1 MNCKDDTRT
10 TAEAWYRRHTALNDT
25 SPELER
31 HCPLWIN
38 ELCQPCCITAERTEY
53 VEKSLGIWLAHA
65 ASPPPLPSL
74 DLHSWHKLLL
84 QCNLSSSTEFDK
96 NSWVFCIF
104 MCLVK
109 CRLLERNQ
117 HPSGRK
123 AGARWI
129 RCEEPE
135 RFVRSLPSLPWLA
148 FRSLIKIW
156 IKQEWNT
163 QPKLS
168 SKRCTT
174 F

>member
-1 MNCKDDTRT
+1 MNCKDNTRT
-10 TAEAWYRRHTALNDT
+10 TAEAWYRRHAALNDT

-31 HCPLWIN
+31 HHPLWIN

-109 CRLLERNQ
+109 CRLLERN
-117 HPSGRK
+117 PLGGKRGPGGSAAKNLKGLWGLLLLCPGWLF
-123 AGARWI
+123 AAWS
-129 RCEEPE
+129 
-135 RFVRSLPSLPWLA
+135 RS
-148 FRSLIKIW
+148 
-156 IKQEWNT
+156 E
-163 QPKLS
+163 
-168 SKRCTT
+168 
-174 F
+174 